1 MKLDYTII
9 DAIDSVCIYWKDLK
23 GRILGCNK
31 YLYQMAGLLERGDV
45 IGKTD
50 FELPWRSEAHKIR
63 ELDQAVVRDNK
74 CYQMQEKVLMEDGS
88 TIIFL
93 TSNTPLV
100 KNNKIIGIVGVS
112 INITERV
119 KLEQELAKKEK
130 AMEQI
135 LKSIKEN

>member
-9 DAIDSVCIYWKDLK
+9 DAIDSVCIYWKDLE

-31 YLYQMAGLLERGDV
+31 YLYQMAGLLERSDV

-74 CYQMQEKVLMEDGS
+74 CYQMQENVLMEDGS
-88 TIIFL
+88 IIIFL
-93 TSNTPLV
+93 TSKTPLV

-119 KLEQELAKKEK
+119 KLEQKLAEKER
-130 AMEQI
+130 EINYIRQS
-135 LKSIKEN
+135 KS